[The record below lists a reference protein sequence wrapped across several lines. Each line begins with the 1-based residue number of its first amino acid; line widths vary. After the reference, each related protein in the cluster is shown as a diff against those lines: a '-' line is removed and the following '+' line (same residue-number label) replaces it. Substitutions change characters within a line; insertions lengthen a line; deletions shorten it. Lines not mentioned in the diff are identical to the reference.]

1 MIGFKVLAKDGLKGP
16 FLKRSVIKAITSAV
30 IPLEAR
36 LLDLETGKYVSAA
49 ELVGEKSEHR
59 PAPKLLREVDPDV
72 TVPMQDNQGPSLTLA
87 DEPGP
92 RADNGEK
99 PRVFLSGKT
108 PLLRKKTSVR
118 MPVPR
123 EHRKL
128 LASAA
133 ELDLDAP
140 AA

>member
-30 IPLEAR
+30 IPLDAR

-49 ELVGEKSEHR
+49 ELVGEQSER
-59 PAPKLLREVDPDV
+59 RAAPKLLREVDPDV
-72 TVPMQDNQGPSLTLA
+72 TVPMQSAEGPALALA

-92 RADNGEK
+92 VADNGEK
-99 PRVFLSGKT
+99 PRVFLTGKT
-108 PLLRKKTSVR
+108 PLLRNKKVR
-118 MPVPR
+118 LPAPR
-123 EHRKL
+123 NPRKL
-128 LASAA
+128 LESAD
-133 ELDLDAP
+133 ELSLDAP

>member
-30 IPLEAR
+30 IPLDAR

-49 ELVGEKSEHR
+49 ELVGEKSDR
-59 PAPKLLREVDPDV
+59 RAAPKLLREVDPDV
-72 TVPMQDNQGPSLTLA
+72 TVPMQEGQGPALA
-87 DEPGP
+87 LAEEPAAES
-92 RADNGEK
+92 ADK

-108 PLLRKKTSVR
+108 PLLRRKTSVR

-133 ELDLDAP
+133 ELEVDAP